1 VCEKTVRR
9 HANGGTSMSTFNA
22 QKQKVSPA
30 AERIL
35 VEYVKECA
43 DRGFAL
49 THQQL
54 HQEATIVYQS
64 YAGPSG
70 TLGKNWVD
78 RFLIRYHDEL

>member
-1 VCEKTVRR
+1 TVWR
-9 HANGGTSMSTFNA
+9 HANGGTSMSAFNA
-22 QKQKVSPA
+22 KKQKIPPA
-30 AERIL
+30 AECVL

-64 YAGPSG
+64 FVGPSG

-78 RFLIRYHDEL
+78 RFLIRYHDQL